1 MMKIHNKSNLPYKI
15 IGEVI
20 DFIGSLPED
29 TMYEGKI
36 DISSFVWKDKEYN
49 VQIRYLKR
57 DVEWI
62 FTEKGDNNDK

>member
-1 MMKIHNKSNLPYKI
+1 MMKIHNNANLPYKI

-36 DISSFVWKDKEYN
+36 DISSFVWKDKEYS
-49 VQIRYLKR
+49 VQIRYMKTC
-57 DVEWI
+57 VEWR
-62 FTEKGDNNDK
+62 FMGVEN